1 MLILATLRYVVHCT
15 IRNSSPQDL
24 HICNYFDFG
33 GSFRALV
40 RKTVHLLGIW
50 KILTENRWSTLLLR
64 TNYIH
69 STLQQLIIN
78 IQTRTLIM
86 KYIKALKK
94 VCFIILFW
102 FYQVKI
108 RLIYFE
114 TSDVLPPIQFVY
126 GLFQNIDCTFAKKIE
141 YVNITF
147 PINLEVLISNIIE
160 KIKKGFYINLC
171 ISRRMLYF
179 YLTKAYI
186 VINTLSKS
194 NTQDT
199 KYQIFHTQVTSRN
212 KKVLF

>member
-1 MLILATLRYVVHCT
+1 MYVVHCT
-15 IRNSSPQDL
+15 IRNSSPQNL

-102 FYQVKI
+102 FYQAKI

-114 TSDVLPPIQFVY
+114 TCDVLPPMQFCLWLISKYRLHV
-126 GLFQNIDCTFAKKIE
+126 CKKKICKH
-141 YVNITF
+141 Y
-147 PINLEVLISNIIE
+147 ISDHSLSTH
-160 KIKKGFYINLC
+160 IKHYWK
-171 ISRRMLYF
+171 
-179 YLTKAYI
+179 
-186 VINTLSKS
+186 
-194 NTQDT
+194 
-199 KYQIFHTQVTSRN
+199 N
-212 KKVLF
+212 KKKLLYLQEDVVFLFDKSLHCN

>member
-1 MLILATLRYVVHCT
+1 MFHNLSIFLKLQLYSGPNVYVLHCT

-69 STLQQLIIN
+69 STLQQLIRN

-102 FYQVKI
+102 FYQAKI

-114 TSDVLPPIQFVY
+114 TSDVLPPMQFCLW
-126 GLFQNIDCTFAKKIE
+126 GLFQNIDCTFAKKS
-141 YVNITF
+141 ITF
-147 PINLEVLISNIIE
+147 MYVSTH
-160 KIKKGFYINLC
+160 IKHYWKSKKL
-171 ISRRMLYF
+171 LYKYM
-179 YLTKAYI
+179 YLQED
-186 VINTLSKS
+186 VV
-194 NTQDT
+194 
-199 KYQIFHTQVTSRN
+199 F
-212 KKVLF
+212 LFDKRLHCN